1 MGAKTCFVGVRV
13 SERDL
18 ANIDR
23 TAGQLG
29 VTRSQ
34 LLRTLSKLDARIID
48 EAASDTDTGAA
59 RVYLITKDPCKR
71 LTRAIVS
78 HGYLYNQV
86 AYALNRIKNNRSIPL
101 RVVREQLEPA
111 LSNIEELARRMD
123 EIEAEWEVAR
133 ARLVGESIA
142 LM

>member
-29 VTRSQ
+29 ITRSQ

-71 LTRAIVS
+71 LTRAIVK

-111 LSNIEELARRMD
+111 ISNIEELARRMD